1 MRSTCLKYYTYFSL
15 ITIIIVVSG
24 CSWLGGSDYN
34 RLVKKELAKGTR
46 SDSLFMGIYLGMAS
60 KTFYAH
66 CWDLNKKGIFTNG
79 SNNTSVLYKP
89 GKDLKYQASMNFYP
103 DFYEDKIFSMW
114 ATFEYDAWAPWNKA
128 QQADS
133 LLPDVLQLYKKW
145 YPGGNDFI
153 TITNK
158 DRGTIF
164 VKVDGNRRI
173 TIGKFDDRKVKVDYT
188 DLLIEQKLKK

>member
-1 MRSTCLKYYTYFSL
+1 MRSAAAKYYVYISMVTVMIGL
-15 ITIIIVVSG
+15 GACSG
-24 CSWLGGSDYN
+24 LGGSQYD

-46 SDSLFMGIYLGMAS
+46 SDSLFMGIYLGMTS
-60 KTFYAH
+60 KAFYSH
-66 CWDLNKKGIFTNG
+66 CWDLNKKGVFTNG
-79 SNNTSVLYKP
+79 TNNTSVLYKP
-89 GKDLKYQASMNFYP
+89 GKDLKHQSSMNFYP

-114 ATFEYDAWAPWNKA
+114 ATFEYDAWAPWNKN

-133 LLPDVLQLYKKW
+133 LLPDVLQLYKRW

-158 DRGTIF
+158 ERGTIF

-173 TIGKFDDRKVKVDYT
+173 TIGKYDDRMVKVDYT
-188 DLLIEQKLKK
+188 DLLVEQKLKK